1 VQKTIYLPDDLAK
14 AVAKAVKANADLNVS
29 EVCQKALRHELSRRQ
44 ASADL
49 ERNMERHVFR
59 AYGNASAIPGMH
71 IPNGTSREVAFYAT
85 EIAGDTRATSQPW
98 TAYRTKG
105 GQTVLWDDNGGLMV
119 FSKFAD
125 LRASIWG
132 SRPDVVAEIA
142 KALGEDYVTVL
153 DI

>member
-1 VQKTIYLPDDLAK
+1 
-14 AVAKAVKANADLNVS
+14 
-29 EVCQKALRHELSRRQ
+29 
-44 ASADL
+44 
-49 ERNMERHVFR
+49 
-59 AYGNASAIPGMH
+59 
-71 IPNGTSREVAFYAT
+71 
-85 EIAGDTRATSQPW
+85 
-98 TAYRTKG
+98 
-105 GQTVLWDDNGGLMV
+105 V